1 VILGWA
7 LCCRGKNAMKDINE
21 IVEKIRIW
29 PIDKIYQY

>member
-1 VILGWA
+1 LVGLYAVG
-7 LCCRGKNAMKDINE
+7 GKNAMKDINE